1 MAKSQSSNSSSPEK
15 EPMKLPL
22 VFLWGFVVSLAVVGG
37 TIWLFA
43 AYETANWWPWTA
55 EPRLSQN
62 EWFEIVRNAVT
73 TAAALGVGVTLFF
86 SYRRQQTAEKMQRLG
101 VDAQV
106 TASKAQEIAAKA
118 LKLSNK
124 QHALD
129 QDRRKDAVTSELRSR
144 YAKSAEQLGA
154 DQLSVRLAG
163 IYSLAALADDWA
175 ENGNE
180 DERQVC
186 IDLLGAYYKSLES
199 DSTMDGKDE
208 CKAATLDVI
217 ATRIRP
223 GTSAKKFW
231 GGNRIRLENVGQL
244 PLIKGVVL
252 ERRGSLT
259 ITGAKPSAVS
269 MLVGIDLRGGELVF
283 QGIKPAEGSIYF
295 VRSAL
300 TDGNFRLRTEGGVGI
315 RSSRDYKDTTLRFQ
329 GVKFDG
335 AAVNLICGGMTLSF
349 IDCDFNAGDLIIA
362 GRLRAVEFK
371 NCRFNADILKRRR
384 DASLLA
390 TKAPVLAGTIRVEN
404 CTYAPGVPVVE
415 ERHRDEDAE
424 AS

>member
-1 MAKSQSSNSSSPEK
+1 
-15 EPMKLPL
+15 MKLPL
-22 VFLWGFVVSLAVVGG
+22 IFLWGFVVSLAVVGG

-55 EPRLSQN
+55 EPRLSQT
-62 EWFEIVRNAVT
+62 EWFEIIRNAVT

-106 TASKAQEIAAKA
+106 TASKAQKIAAKA
-118 LKLSNK
+118 LELSNK

-144 YAKSAEQLGA
+144 YAKSAEQLGG

-199 DSTMDGKDE
+199 NSTMDGKDE

-223 GTSAKKFW
+223 GTPAKKFW
-231 GGNRIRLENVGQL
+231 GENRIRLENVGPL
-244 PLIKGVVL
+244 PTINGLML

-259 ITGAKPSAVS
+259 ISGARPFGSS
-269 MLVGIDLRGGELVF
+269 MLADVDLRGGELVLNE
-283 QGIKPAEGSIYF
+283 IKPAAGSFYLI
-295 VRSAL
+295 RSAL
-300 TDGNFRLRTEGGVGI
+300 TEGNFQLRTEGGGVHGP
-315 RSSRDYKDTTLRFQ
+315 RDYKDTAFNFHS
-329 GVKFDG
+329 VKFDG
-335 AAVNLICGGMTLSF
+335 AIAYLLCGGMTLSF
-349 IDCDFNAGDLIIA
+349 INCEFNAGELIIA
-362 GRLRAVEFK
+362 GRLRYIEFK

-384 DASLLA
+384 NASLLA

-415 ERHRDEDAE
+415 ERRGDEDAGGPR
-424 AS
+424 SSSV